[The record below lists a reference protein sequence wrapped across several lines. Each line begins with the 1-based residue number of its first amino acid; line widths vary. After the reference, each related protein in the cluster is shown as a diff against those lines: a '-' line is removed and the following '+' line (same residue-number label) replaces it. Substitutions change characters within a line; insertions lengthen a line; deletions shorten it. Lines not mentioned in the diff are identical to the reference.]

1 VLSRRALLQ
10 KGLTGA
16 SFALAAPMIQRGRF
30 CLQAQGLVAQN
41 EPAYSTQV
49 LDLVRRSTVIDM
61 LGLLTLNYTKLSSW
75 EAQPSCFAPHDFNK
89 LRASGI
95 TIFHPA
101 VGFTDGDVYTS
112 SLRDINGWNQFI
124 ASHRSQFLRIDC
136 PADLDRAKASGRL
149 GIVIGQQ
156 NSLHF
161 RTVADVDCFY
171 RLGQRVSQ
179 LTYDDNAIGGG
190 STDPRDVGLTPYGA
204 QIIDRMNA
212 VGMAV
217 DISHCSDRT
226 TLDALHAS
234 RKPVLV
240 THSNCR
246 ALVPDCARCKTDEAI
261 RLLADKGGVIGITM
275 VRGFVQASGPATIED
290 VLDHIDHV
298 VKLVGVEH
306 VGIGSDV
313 DLEGRDAHIHPRKRF
328 DLDGIDYSQKIFD
341 LAQGLI
347 RRKYS
352 AENIELILGGNF
364 QRVLASI
371 WSPEPAS
378 SSVETRS

>member
-1 VLSRRALLQ
+1 
-10 KGLTGA
+10 
-16 SFALAAPMIQRGRF
+16 MIQRGRF
-30 CLQAQGLVAQN
+30 CLFAQGPVAQS
-41 EPAYSTQV
+41 EAEYSTQA

-61 LGLLTLNYTKLSSW
+61 LGLLTLNYTKLSTW
-75 EAQPSCFAPHDFNK
+75 EAQPACFAPRDFEK

-101 VGFTDGDVYTS
+101 VGFTGADVYGS
-112 SLRDINGWNQFI
+112 SLRDINGWNEFI
-124 ASHRSQFLRIDC
+124 AAHGSEFLRIDC
-136 PADLDRAKASGRL
+136 PADLERAKASGRL

-156 NSLHF
+156 NSRHF
-161 RTVADVDCFY
+161 RTVDDVDCFY

-204 QIIDRMNA
+204 QIVDRMNT

-246 ALVPDCARCKTDEAI
+246 ALVPAARCKTDEAI

-275 VRGFVQASGPATIED
+275 VRGFVQASGPATIEN

-298 VKLVGVEH
+298 AKLAGVEH

-313 DLEGRDAHIHPRKRF
+313 DLDGRDAHIRPKKRF
-328 DLDGIDYSQKIFD
+328 DLDGVDYCQKIFD
-341 LAQGLI
+341 LTEGLI

-352 AENIELILGGNF
+352 SSDIELILGGNF
-364 QRVLASI
+364 QRALSEIWAS
-371 WSPEPAS
+371 
-378 SSVETRS
+378 

>member
-1 VLSRRALLQ
+1 
-10 KGLTGA
+10 
-16 SFALAAPMIQRGRF
+16 MIQRGRF
-30 CLQAQGLVAQN
+30 CLLAQS
-41 EPAYSTQV
+41 EIAYSTLA

-61 LGLLTLNYTKLSSW
+61 LGLLTLDYSKLSSW
-75 EAQPSCFAPHDFNK
+75 EAQRTSFAPHDLEK

-101 VGFTDGDVYTS
+101 VGFTDGDVYGS
-112 SLRDINGWNQFI
+112 SLRDITGWNEFI
-124 ASHRSQFLRIDC
+124 ASHGSEFLRIDC
-136 PADLDRAKASGRL
+136 PADLERAKSTGRL

-156 NSLHF
+156 NSRHF
-161 RTVADVDCFY
+161 RTVEDVDCFY
-171 RLGQRVSQ
+171 SLGQRVSQ
-179 LTYDDNAIGGG
+179 LTYNDNAIGGG
-190 STDPRDVGLTPYGA
+190 STNPRDVGLTPYGA
-204 QIIDRMNA
+204 QIVDRMNT

-226 TLDALHAS
+226 TLDALNAS

-261 RLLADKGGVIGITM
+261 RLLAAKGGVIGITM
-275 VRGFVQASGPATIED
+275 VRNFVQASGPVTIED

-298 VKLVGVEH
+298 AKLVGVEH

-313 DLEGRDAHIHPRKRF
+313 DLDGRDARIRPRKRF

-341 LAQGLI
+341 LTEGLI

-364 QRVLASI
+364 QRALAGI
-371 WSPEPAS
+371 WTPEA
-378 SSVETRS
+378 RSLTVAAP